1 VKKDRKIALVVNQVK
16 MEDEDSLDILF
27 WLNKTAS
34 ERLEEVSRLRK
45 SYYLWSTGIFPERI
59 EKVIHRRKI

>member
-1 VKKDRKIALVVNQVK
+1 